1 VADRVNSGGYDSLG
15 HVTASRGHLSVNNV
29 NDDASLRIVV
39 SSFCIHLSLFT
50 IILHRKQSDNMQAQI
65 EAYNFRCMPRLTN
78 LATLQLIILQVTR
91 FVLFKTETVPVN
103 FEIIM

>member
-1 VADRVNSGGYDSLG
+1 
-15 HVTASRGHLSVNNV
+15 
-29 NDDASLRIVV
+29 
-39 SSFCIHLSLFT
+39 
-50 IILHRKQSDNMQAQI
+50 MQAQI